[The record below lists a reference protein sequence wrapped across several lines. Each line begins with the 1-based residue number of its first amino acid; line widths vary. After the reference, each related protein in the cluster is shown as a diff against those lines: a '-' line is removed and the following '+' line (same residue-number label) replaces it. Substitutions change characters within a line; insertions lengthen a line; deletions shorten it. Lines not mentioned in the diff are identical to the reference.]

1 MGQTAN
7 ARTIGIPSNECM
19 RRQPPLGELGGAKS
33 LPLNSSLGLGSAL
46 GEKGKKSAWAKK
58 KIGKQS
64 ESRGSP
70 GHRWAHFARQY
81 FSYLTPFLAFF
92 PTAECGPRLS
102 EFSYFKTDQEAGKF
116 KERAAMHHASSAQ
129 TRHDGI

>member
-7 ARTIGIPSNECM
+7 ARTIGIPSYEGM

-46 GEKGKKSAWAKK
+46 GEKGKKSAWAKN

-70 GHRWAHFARQY
+70 GHRWARFARQH
-81 FSYLTPFLAFF
+81 FSYFTPFFAFF
-92 PTAECGPRLS
+92 PTAECGPRLT
-102 EFSYFKTDQEAGKF
+102 EFS
-116 KERAAMHHASSAQ
+116 
-129 TRHDGI
+129 

>member
-1 MGQTAN
+1 M
-7 ARTIGIPSNECM
+7 
-19 RRQPPLGELGGAKS
+19 GGAKS

-46 GEKGKKSAWAKK
+46 GEKGKKSAWAKN

-70 GHRWAHFARQY
+70 GHRWARFARQH
-81 FSYLTPFLAFF
+81 FSYFTPFFAFF
-92 PTAECGPRLS
+92 PTAECGPRLT
-102 EFSYFKTDQEAGKF
+102 EFSQTDQEAGKF